1 MSSHLPKQ
9 ALILLATLVVSNQ
22 SVAQENGIIS
32 NKENSSNPFEF
43 KPKKV
48 PAPEPIQQV
57 VIQNENLSAQQREA
71 VANMI
76 KAAVDATQMKVPEAS
91 ETSIDGEKYILLKS
105 GDRYLGVTS
114 GMFVVFSNM
123 KNDYSY
129 YDTRKYK
136 RVMSESEYLDIAEK
150 SKLMLEKAI
159 DAVQISDEAEKNK
172 ESVNILSNEGIRPL
186 PLSNKD
192 D

>member
-9 ALILLATLVVSNQ
+9 ALILLATLVVSHQ

-32 NKENSSNPFEF
+32 NTANNSNPFEF
-43 KPKKV
+43 KPKEA
-48 PAPEPIQQV
+48 PAPEPVQQV
-57 VIQNENLSAQQREA
+57 VIQNENLSAQQRET

-91 ETSIDGEKYILLKS
+91 EALIDGEKYILLKS

-123 KNDYSY
+123 KNDYTY

-150 SKLMLEKAI
+150 SKSMLEKAI
-159 DAVQISDEAEKNK
+159 GAVQKSDETEQRK

>member
-1 MSSHLPKQ
+1 
-9 ALILLATLVVSNQ
+9 
-22 SVAQENGIIS
+22 
-32 NKENSSNPFEF
+32 
-43 KPKKV
+43 
-48 PAPEPIQQV
+48 
-57 VIQNENLSAQQREA
+57 
-71 VANMI
+71 MI

-91 ETSIDGEKYILLKS
+91 EALIDGEKYILLKS

-123 KNDYSY
+123 KNDYAY

-150 SKLMLEKAI
+150 SKSMLEKAI
-159 DAVQISDEAEKNK
+159 GTVQKSDETEQRK